1 MSSATLPSAP
11 KTDRYIVLHR
21 GRWYFFFLMKKGVI
35 TSILLFFGIAGIF
48 CWRFYQFLFLPGP
61 ALVHPVLVFVPKGMR
76 LQAIAQRLFSAGMI
90 TNVRFFVWWTR
101 ITGADRRIK
110 SGEYAFSTPLSP
122 QALLQVLA
130 AGEGLRHTVTTTEG
144 MTFKQISALLA
155 ARGLGAE
162 ESFLCLNHD
171 PTFLAAHG
179 LPPQG
184 VEGYLYP
191 DTYRFS
197 WLDSPEEILGRM
209 VNRFYA
215 AFTPA
220 MYRRA
225 AALDL
230 SVQQVMTLASI
241 IEKETGTPAERP
253 LVSAVFY
260 NRLRKGMPLQS
271 DPTVIYGIE
280 HFNGNLTR
288 QHLLTP
294 SPYNTYLFRGLP
306 PGPIASPGLE
316 AIRAALHPAERDYLY
331 FVAKGDGTHVFSS
344 NLDSHNRAVQRFQRG
359 SS

>member
-1 MSSATLPSAP
+1 M
-11 KTDRYIVLHR
+11 VLFYPMR
-21 GRWYFFFLMKKGVI
+21 KGVI
-35 TSILLFFGIAGIF
+35 AVILLLVGVAGIF
-48 CWRFYQFLFLPGP
+48 CWRFYQFLSLPGP
-61 ALVHPVLVFVPKGMR
+61 ALPHPVLVFVPKGTR
-76 LQAIAQRLFSAGMI
+76 LQEIAQRLFSAGMI
-90 TNVRFFVWWTR
+90 SNARFFVWWTR

-110 SGEYAFSTPLSP
+110 SGEYAFTAPLAP
-122 QALLQVLA
+122 RALLHLLTT
-130 AGEGLRHTVTTTEG
+130 GGGLRHVVTTTEG
-144 MTFKQISALLA
+144 MTFRQISALLA
-155 ARGLGAE
+155 TQGLGAE
-162 ESFLCLNHD
+162 ESFLCLNRD
-171 PTFLAAHG
+171 PAFLAARG
-179 LPPQG
+179 LPLQG
-184 VEGYLYP
+184 AEGYLYP

-230 SVQQVMTLASI
+230 SVQQVVILASI

-271 DPTVIYGIE
+271 DPTVIYGID
-280 HFNGNLTR
+280 HFDGNLTR
-288 QHLLTP
+288 RHLLTP

-306 PGPIASPGLE
+306 PGPIASPGLD
-316 AIRAALHPAERDYLY
+316 AILAALHPAERDYLY

-359 SS
+359 HS

>member
-1 MSSATLPSAP
+1 
-11 KTDRYIVLHR
+11 
-21 GRWYFFFLMKKGVI
+21 MKKGAI
-35 TSILLFFGIAGIF
+35 TGILLLLVGIAGIF
-48 CWRFYQFLFLPGP
+48 CWRFYQFLSLPGP
-61 ALVHPVLVFVPKGMR
+61 TLSHSVLVFVPKGTR
-76 LQAIAQRLFSAGMI
+76 LQEVAQRLFSAGMI
-90 TNVRFFVWWTR
+90 TNVRFFIWWTR

-110 SGEYAFSTPLSP
+110 SGEYVFTTSLSP
-122 QALLQVLA
+122 RELLDVLTT
-130 AGEGLRHTVTTTEG
+130 GGGLRHTVTTTEG
-144 MTFKQISALLA
+144 MTFRQISALLA
-155 ARGLGAE
+155 AQGLGAE
-162 ESFLCLNHD
+162 ESFLCLNRD
-171 PTFLAAHG
+171 PAFLAARG

-197 WLDSPEEILGRM
+197 WLDPPEEILGRM

-230 SVQQVMTLASI
+230 SVQQVITLASI

-253 LVSAVFY
+253 LVAAVFY

-280 HFNGNLTR
+280 HFDGNLTR
-288 QHLLTP
+288 QHLLAP

-306 PGPIASPGLE
+306 PGPIASPGLK
-316 AIRAALHPAERDYLY
+316 AILAALHPAEHDYLY

-344 NLDSHNRAVQRFQRG
+344 NLEAHNRAVQRFQRG
-359 SS
+359 PS